1 VIALVQRVSAAS
13 VAVGGRVVGE
23 IGAGILA
30 LVCAERGDDESS
42 ADRLVERILSF
53 RMFPDAAGK
62 MNFSVRDSG
71 GGLLLVS
78 QFTLAADTRGGN
90 RRASLRGRPRPGA
103 RTLRSRGGAGP
114 CAASG
119 GCDRRVRRTDA
130 GGTRERRAGDILA
143 AGRSSRG
150 TVLSEATGRLRMGVG
165 GRIAGML
172 LRLIG
177 WRAVFVPPA
186 RPRSVIIVYPHTSA
200 GTSSSAF
207 SGGRRSG
214 HTFAAK
220 DTLFRGPFGAW
231 LQRVG
236 GIPVNRREATGLV
249 GQLTG
254 EFARRPEF
262 HLVFTPEGTR
272 ARSDCWK
279 TGFYRL
285 ARAAQVPLGLAF
297 IDYGRREVGVG
308 AWLDLTGDQE
318 TDLDRIRA
326 FYAGK
331 RGRRNELAGP
341 IRFPAREE
349 PH

>member
-1 VIALVQRVSAAS
+1 
-13 VAVGGRVVGE
+13 
-23 IGAGILA
+23 
-30 LVCAERGDDESS
+30 
-42 ADRLVERILSF
+42 
-53 RMFPDAAGK
+53 
-62 MNFSVRDSG
+62 
-71 GGLLLVS
+71 
-78 QFTLAADTRGGN
+78 
-90 RRASLRGRPRPGA
+90 
-103 RTLRSRGGAGP
+103 
-114 CAASG
+114 
-119 GCDRRVRRTDA
+119 
-130 GGTRERRAGDILA
+130 
-143 AGRSSRG
+143 
-150 TVLSEATGRLRMGVG
+150 MGVG

-177 WRAVFVPPA
+177 WRTVFVPPA
-186 RPRSVIIVYPHTSA
+186 RPRSVIIVYPHTSNWDFVV
-200 GTSSSAF
+200 GLLGRSAI
-207 SGGRRSG
+207 GLRC
-214 HTFAAK
+214 HFAAK

-272 ARSDCWK
+272 ARTDCWK